1 MKLVVGLGN
10 PGRKYQKT
18 RHNLGFL
25 VIDALAKE
33 FKVKLNKIKY
43 DSLFGEGWM
52 DEAVILAEP
61 MTFMNLSGKS
71 VSKLIKK
78 YKVDLKDTIVIY
90 DDLNLD
96 LGVLKIKKSGSS
108 GGHNGIKSIIEHLQ
122 VNCFPRMRLGIGRP
136 NEMMDLSGYVL
147 SNFKKE
153 ENEKVSKMVLESVN
167 ALKMIFKDGIDKAM
181 TTYNK
186 KLIKDKT

>member
-1 MKLVVGLGN
+1 MKLVIGLGN

-33 FKVKLNKIKY
+33 FKIKLNKIKY
-43 DSLFGEGWM
+43 DSLCGDGWI

-71 VSKLIKK
+71 VNRLIKK

-122 VNCFPRMRLGIGRP
+122 SNCFPRIRLGIGRP
-136 NEMMDLSGYVL
+136 NEVVDLTRYVL
-147 SNFKKE
+147 STFQKE
-153 ENEKVSKMVLESVN
+153 EHEKVGEMVSKSVE
-167 ALKMIFKDGIDKAM
+167 AIKLIFKGGIDKAM
-181 TTYNK
+181 TVYNK
-186 KLIKDKT
+186 KIIKKEN

>member
-153 ENEKVSKMVLESVN
+153 ENEKVSKMVSESVN

>member
-1 MKLVVGLGN
+1 MKLVIGLGN

-43 DSLFGEGWM
+43 DSLYGDGWI

-78 YKVDLKDTIVIY
+78 YKVDLKDTIIIY

-122 VNCFPRMRLGIGRP
+122 SNCFPRIRLGIGRP
-136 NEMMDLSGYVL
+136 NEVVDLSGYVL

-153 ENEKVSKMVLESVN
+153 EKEKATKMILESVD

>member
-1 MKLVVGLGN
+1 MKLVIGLGN

-43 DSLFGEGWM
+43 DSLYGDGWI

-78 YKVDLKDTIVIY
+78 YKVDLKDTIIIY

-122 VNCFPRMRLGIGRP
+122 SNCFPRIRLGIGRP
-136 NEMMDLSGYVL
+136 NEVVDLSGYVL

-153 ENEKVSKMVLESVN
+153 EKEKATKMMLESVD